1 MSYVHMQEVFRSYKS
16 MLINV
21 LCLLLVLI
29 ELLEQTISECVSER
43 VCPCLVCVVKTNI
56 EPVSRI
62 LNNLFRR
69 KKWENVY
76 SCIHPHFIRVSF
88 RLGKRSDE
96 SSTCRR
102 SCHPEKSSW
111 LTSDTRPSVNPR
123 ASSWPWWRSWG
134 VPDLVLVCPLCF
146 FFLFR
151 CHAPCGDTGPVSRFS
166 VSGDHSAWWVRWEKR
181 LITKLYLWHSRST
194 VIAIFLYFCIL
205 QISIYM
211 YALWVGV
218 GLLDNFHSQSSYC
231 TAVRSLQS
239 LIM

>member
-62 LNNLFRR
+62 LNKLFRR
-69 KKWENVY
+69 KERENV

-96 SSTCRR
+96 FSKGRG

-111 LTSDTRPSVNPR
+111 LTSDPSVIPG
-123 ASSWPWWRSWG
+123 ATSWPWWRSWG

-166 VSGDHSAWWVRWEKR
+166 VSGDPSAWWVRWARK
-181 LITKLYLWHSRST
+181 KL
-194 VIAIFLYFCIL
+194 
-205 QISIYM
+205 
-211 YALWVGV
+211 
-218 GLLDNFHSQSSYC
+218 
-231 TAVRSLQS
+231 
-239 LIM
+239 